1 MTAYFRESSTGT
13 LHGLQGTGATVLR
26 PLEVAI
32 DRVARPFRDVY
43 GYFDALFEAKGESE
57 RLRAEL
63 VRLRELVIQNGSA
76 RDRADR
82 LARILKFRSG
92 PDYPRDYSS
101 VAASVIVQGAG
112 QFDKGV
118 VISAGSNDG
127 IRRRDPVVNEDGNLV
142 GNVSLVTART
152 ARVTLLTDDANAV
165 SAFDLNTKAQGL
177 VRTGQS
183 DSLILDHVGK
193 DEAVQVD
200 DLVVTAGSQ
209 ASGKLPSIYPGYIK
223 IGTVTSEGQAD
234 TDLYKR
240 VQIEPL
246 VDFDALGDVLVL
258 VRKERGRRP

>member
-32 DRVARPFRDVY
+32 DRIARPFRDVY
-43 GYFDALFEAKGESE
+43 GYFDALFEAKGENAE
-57 RLRAEL
+57 LRAERD
-63 VRLRELVIQNGSA
+63 RLRELVVQNGA
-76 RDRADR
+76 TRDRLNSYER
-82 LARILKFRSG
+82 LLDFKRG
-92 PDYPRDYSS
+92 TDYPRDYRS
-101 VAASVIVQGAG
+101 VAASVLTQGAE
-112 QFDKGV
+112 QFGEAV
-118 VISAGSNDG
+118 VISAGANDG

-152 ARVTLLTDDANAV
+152 ARVTLITDSTNAV

-177 VRTGQS
+177 VRPGQG
-183 DSLILDHVGK
+183 DSLILDLVGK
-193 DEAVQVD
+193 DETVKVR

-209 ASGKLPSIYPGYIK
+209 ASGKNPSIYPGYIK

-246 VDFDALGDVLVL
+246 VDFDSLGNVLVL
-258 VRKERGRRP
+258 IRKERGRRP